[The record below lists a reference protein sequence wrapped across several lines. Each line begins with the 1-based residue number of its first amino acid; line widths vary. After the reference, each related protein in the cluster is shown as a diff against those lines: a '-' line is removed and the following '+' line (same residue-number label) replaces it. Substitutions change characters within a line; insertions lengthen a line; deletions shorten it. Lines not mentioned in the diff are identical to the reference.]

1 MKIDIIPG
9 LHQGVVYGSLYNPDD
24 FGSGGSGATASYGS
38 GGGVLKVKVLHTL
51 EVEGVVESNGQ
62 AGSSSIGGGSG
73 GSVWIETKSL
83 TGSGT
88 IQVLRKA

>member
-1 MKIDIIPG
+1 M
-9 LHQGVVYGSLYNPDD
+9 
-24 FGSGGSGATASYGS
+24 
-38 GGGVLKVKVLHTL
+38 LKVKVLHTL
-51 EVEGVVESNGQ
+51 EVEGVLESNGQ

-73 GSVWIETKSL
+73 GSVLIETKSL